1 MIEIP
6 NMLMVGARCKSE
18 GKTAFTRAL
27 IERFGSQHDLIGV
40 KVTTVDNFNMSH
52 HPEVT
57 SSGKSDSCMGP
68 YYVTEEKDAHSATDT
83 GRMLAA
89 GAKRVLWLLALKTH
103 LEDGVRAL
111 LETLGNETVS
121 ICESNRARTIIEPG
135 VFVML
140 KGSGEK
146 TWKPSA
152 REVVAYADRIVSS
165 DGTKSDIDLND
176 IQLIGGRWAIRMPA
190 TAILLAGG
198 DSTRMGQD
206 KTMLPIDGQPMIKHI
221 YEQLQPHF
229 SQMLVSSSNA
239 SLHDFL
245 GVTVVADEVAGRGP
259 LVGIASA
266 LKASASNVNFVM
278 ACDMPEI
285 DAGLI
290 RAMLRQVGDY
300 DAVVPKVGPEL
311 YEPLFAVY
319 KKSALPAIEQV
330 LQSGS
335 NRVIDCFDRCRV
347 KYIDLPDRQFRNIN
361 TKAEYRGLVEE
372 KTDAGM

>member
-6 NMLMVGARCKSE
+6 GMLMVGSRCKSE
-18 GKTAFTRAL
+18 GKTAFTRTL

-40 KVTTVDNFNMSH
+40 KVTTVDSFNMNH
-52 HPEVT
+52 HPEVAG
-57 SSGKSDSCMGP
+57 SGKSDSCMGP
-68 YYVTEEKDAHSATDT
+68 YYVTEEKDSRSDTDT

-89 GAKRVLWLLALKTH
+89 GAKRVLWLLVLKTH

-111 LETLGNETVS
+111 LETLGKETVS

-135 VFVML
+135 VFIML
-140 KGSGEK
+140 KGSREK

-165 DGTKSDIDLND
+165 DGTKSNIDLND
-176 IQLIGGRWAIRMPA
+176 IQLIDGRWAVRMPA

-206 KTMLPIDGQPMIKHI
+206 KTMLPIDGQPMIKHV

-229 SQMLVSSSNA
+229 SQTLVSSSNA

-245 GVTVVADEVAGRGP
+245 GATVVADDVAGRGP
-259 LVGIASA
+259 LAGIASA

-300 DAVVPKVGPEL
+300 DAVVPKIGPEM

-347 KYIDLPDRQFRNIN
+347 KYIDLPGRQFKNIN

-372 KTDAGM
+372 KTDAGI

>member
-6 NMLMVGARCKSE
+6 GMLMVGSRCKSE
-18 GKTAFTRAL
+18 GKTAFTRTL

-40 KVTTVDNFNMSH
+40 KVTTVDSINMRH
-52 HPEVT
+52 HPEVAG
-57 SSGKSDSCMGP
+57 SGKSDSCMGP
-68 YYVTEEKDAHSATDT
+68 YYVTEEKDARSDTDT

-89 GAKRVLWLLALKTH
+89 GARRVLWLLVLKTH

-111 LETLGNETVS
+111 LETLGKETVS

-135 VFVML
+135 VFIML
-140 KGSGEK
+140 KGSREK

-165 DGTKSDIDLND
+165 DGMKSDINLND
-176 IQLIGGRWAIRMPA
+176 IQLIDRRWAIRMPA

-206 KTMLPIDGQPMIKHI
+206 KAMLPIDGQPMIKHV

-229 SQMLVSSSNA
+229 SQTLVSSSNA

-245 GVTVVADEVAGRGP
+245 GATVVADDIAGRGP
-259 LVGIASA
+259 LAGIASA

-300 DAVVPKVGPEL
+300 DAVVPKVGQEM

-347 KYIDLPDRQFRNIN
+347 KYIDLPGRQFSNIN

>member
-1 MIEIP
+1 M
-6 NMLMVGARCKSE
+6 
-18 GKTAFTRAL
+18 
-27 IERFGSQHDLIGV
+27 GS
-40 KVTTVDNFNMSH
+40 
-52 HPEVT
+52 
-57 SSGKSDSCMGP
+57 
-68 YYVTEEKDAHSATDT
+68 YYITEEKDARSDTDT

-111 LETLGNETVS
+111 LETLDNETVS

-140 KGSGEK
+140 KGARDK

-152 REVVAYADRIVSS
+152 REVVAFADRIVSS
-165 DGTKSDIDLND
+165 DAMKLDIDLND
-176 IQLIGGRWAIRMPA
+176 IQLIDGQWAIKMPA

-206 KTMLPIDGQPMIKHI
+206 KAMLPIGGQPMIKHV

-229 SQMLVSSSNA
+229 SQILVSLSNA

-300 DAVVPKVGPEL
+300 DAIVPKVGPEL

-330 LQSGS
+330 LKLGS
-335 NRVIDCFDRCRV
+335 NRVIDCFYHCRV
-347 KYIDLPDRQFRNIN
+347 KYIDLPSRHFRNIN

-372 KTDAGM
+372 KTDAGI

>member
-1 MIEIP
+1 MIKIP
-6 NMLMVGARCKSE
+6 GMLMVGARCKSE
-18 GKTAFTRAL
+18 GKTAFTRTI

-40 KVTTVDNFNMSH
+40 KVTTVDNFNMGH

-57 SSGKSDSCMGP
+57 SSKKSDSCMGS
-68 YYVTEEKDAHSATDT
+68 YYITEEKDARSDTDT

-111 LETLGNETVS
+111 LETLDNETVS

-140 KGSGEK
+140 KGARDK

-152 REVVAYADRIVSS
+152 REVVAFADRIVSS
-165 DGTKSDIDLND
+165 DAMKLDIDLND
-176 IQLIGGRWAIRMPA
+176 IQLIDGQWAIKMPA

-206 KTMLPIDGQPMIKHI
+206 KAMLPIGGQPMIKHV

-229 SQMLVSSSNA
+229 SQILVSLSNA

-300 DAVVPKVGPEL
+300 DAIVPKVGPEWF
-311 YEPLFAVY
+311 EPLFAVY

-330 LQSGS
+330 LKLGS
-335 NRVIDCFDRCRV
+335 NRVIDCFDHCRV
-347 KYIDLPDRQFRNIN
+347 KYIDLPSRHFRNIN
-361 TKAEYRGLVEE
+361 TKAEYRGFVEE
-372 KTDAGM
+372 KTDAGI

>member
-1 MIEIP
+1 MIKIP
-6 NMLMVGARCKSE
+6 SMLMVGSRCKSE
-18 GKTAFTRAL
+18 GKTAFTRTL
-27 IERFGSQHDLIGV
+27 IERFGSQRNLIGV
-40 KVTTVDNFNMSH
+40 KVTTVDSFNMSH
-52 HPEVT
+52 HPEV
-57 SSGKSDSCMGP
+57 SGSRKSDSCMGP
-68 YYVTEEKDAHSATDT
+68 YYITEEKDACSDTDT

-89 GAKRVLWLLALKTH
+89 GAKKVLWLLAQKTH
-103 LEDGVRAL
+103 LEDGVRAI
-111 LETLGNETVS
+111 LETLGRETVS

-135 VFVML
+135 VFIML

-152 REVVAYADRIVSS
+152 KEVVAYADRIVSS
-165 DGTKSDIDLND
+165 DGMKPDIDLND

-206 KTMLPIDGQPMIKHI
+206 KTMLPIDGQPMIKHV

-229 SQMLVSSSNA
+229 FQTLVSSSNA

-245 GVTVVADEVAGRGP
+245 GATVVADDVAGRGP
-259 LVGIASA
+259 LAGIASA
-266 LKASASNVNFVM
+266 LKASASNVNFVL
-278 ACDMPEI
+278 ACDMPEV

-347 KYIDLPDRQFRNIN
+347 KYIDLPGRQFRNIN

-372 KTDAGM
+372 KTDAGI